1 MGKVGYV
8 NCDIAL
14 RPWGGGSLMRE
25 NYAAVQAACGVVVAS
40 IGEDLQREGGRRAG
54 KPVGCYFMGKGGF
67 EGENAEAC

>member
-14 RPWGGGSLMRE
+14 RPWGGDSLMRE
-25 NYAAVQAACGVVVAS
+25 NYAAVQAACGVAVAS
-40 IGEDLQREGGRRAG
+40 IGEDLQREGGGRTG
-54 KPVGCYFMGKGGF
+54 QPGGCYFMGKGGF